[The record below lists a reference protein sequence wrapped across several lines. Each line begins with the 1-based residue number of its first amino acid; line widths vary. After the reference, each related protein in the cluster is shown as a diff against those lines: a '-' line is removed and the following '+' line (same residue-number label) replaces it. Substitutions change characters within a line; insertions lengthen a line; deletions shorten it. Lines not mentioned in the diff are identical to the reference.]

1 MHFVKKR
8 LESFPCLGF
17 HTEKFLR
24 LGIFS
29 LKNSLQAL
37 ERIAPSQ
44 KYILTGSGVGML
56 ALASPICAQAIN
68 PPFITISG
76 FAPNSPG
83 CHRTRSASLPT
94 CQFPQVFAIRLSKL
108 STVQKFVPP
117 ILRVTAVHKNCNY
130 IVYGIWVSR
139 TLFTLNCL
147 EA

>member
-1 MHFVKKR
+1 MLRFSYSKISER
-8 LESFPCLGF
+8 LE
-17 HTEKFLR
+17 
-24 LGIFS
+24 IFS
-29 LKNSLQAL
+29 LKDRLQAL

-117 ILRVTAVHKNCNY
+117 ILGVTAVHETVTTSFMVFGCHVLY
-130 IVYGIWVSR
+130 LR
-139 TLFTLNCL
+139 TITLNCL

>member
-1 MHFVKKR
+1 MLRFSYSKISER
-8 LESFPCLGF
+8 LE
-17 HTEKFLR
+17 
-24 LGIFS
+24 IFS

-117 ILRVTAVHKNCNY
+117 ILRVTAVHKTVTTSFMVFGCH
-130 IVYGIWVSR
+130 VLHLLKV
-139 TLFTLNCL
+139 TLNCL